1 VPVVQ
6 RPNWVPSAVDL
17 TRPSAARVYDY
28 YLGGAHNFAVDR
40 ELARS
45 AMRALPELPLITQ
58 ANRAFLRRTVRFLTG
73 RGIRQFLDIGSGI
86 PTVGNVH
93 EIAQRADPQARVVYV
108 DNDAVAVAHSRAL
121 LGDDPNVTIV
131 HADLRE
137 CERLLA
143 DPEVNRLLDFEA
155 PIGLLMVAVLH
166 FVPDADDPA
175 AAIAAYR
182 EAVAP
187 GSYLV
192 VSHVTKDGDMD
203 PDDRVRELYEQGTIP
218 VFPRDRAGVGEFLA
232 GFEVVDPGVV
242 HVPLWRPD
250 SAEDVGERPERSA
263 AYGAVAR
270 RG

>member
-1 VPVVQ
+1 VVE
-6 RPNWVPSAVDL
+6 RPDWVPSAVDL

-40 ELARS
+40 ELAQS
-45 AMRALPELPLITQ
+45 AIRALPELPLITQ
-58 ANRAFLRRTVRFLTG
+58 ANRAFLRRAVRFLAD

-93 EIAQRADPQARVVYV
+93 EIAQRGDPQAHVVYV

-137 CERLLA
+137 PGRLLA
-143 DPEVNRLLDFEA
+143 DPRVSGLLDLDA
-155 PIGLLMVAVLH
+155 PVGLLMVAVLH
-166 FVPDADDPA
+166 FVPDEDDPA

-187 GSYLV
+187 GSYMV
-192 VSHVTKDGDMD
+192 VSHVTKDGNMD
-203 PDDRVRELYEQGTIP
+203 PDDRVRQLYERGTIP
-218 VFPRDRAGVGEFLA
+218 VYPRSRERIGELLA
-232 GFEVVDPGVV
+232 GFELVDPGVV
-242 HVPLWRPD
+242 YVPLWRPE
-250 SAEDVGERPERSA
+250 SAEDVEEHPERSA
-263 AYGAVAR
+263 AYAAVAR